1 FVFDQRAIAQ
11 CFLARIL
18 WLQGCGD
25 QAMRLV
31 KTIVDHALASSDV
44 LSLCQ
49 VLVQAACP
57 VAFFV
62 GDLVA
67 AERYVTMLIDQSAR
81 QALEFWQTYGRCFRG
96 VLLIK
101 RGQVVDGLAMLRA
114 GLEDLRGIQFGVYYG
129 VFLSEFADALGRVGR
144 TKEALAVI
152 DEALARSERNDERW
166 YMAE

>member
-1 FVFDQRAIAQ
+1 FVFDQRAMAQ

-31 KTIVDHALASSDV
+31 KTIVDHALASNDV

-62 GDLVA
+62 GDLAV

-81 QALEFWQTYGRCFRG
+81 QALAFWQTYGPCFRG
-96 VLLIK
+96 VL
-101 RGQVVDGLAMLRA
+101 RLRRWQ
-114 GLEDLRGIQFGVYYG
+114 LV
-129 VFLSEFADALGRVGR
+129 
-144 TKEALAVI
+144 
-152 DEALARSERNDERW
+152 ARP
-166 YMAE
+166 